1 MLKRLQIEN
10 YALIDHLEIEFHE
23 GLNIIT
29 GETGAGKSIILGA
42 LGLILGQR
50 AETNILKDKTK
61 GCIVEGLFN
70 ITTYNLQ
77 PFFQE
82 NDLDYYDSTLIRRQI
97 TQTGKSR
104 AFVNDIPVN
113 LTLLKNLVDR
123 IIDIHSQHEN
133 LLLSESSFQLSVVDS
148 YANITDKVNFYN
160 SKFQHFKSLYND
172 LIEIKQKASK
182 ASSEYEYL
190 HFQLNQLNE
199 AKLKSG
205 EQQELE
211 MLQQQLTHA
220 DEIKSA
226 LQGAFQN
233 LKGEETSVI
242 VLLKEV
248 ESHLKRIA
256 SFFNLAESFKSRI
269 ESCRIELKDIADELE
284 HHNERVELDPEQL
297 ALVSSRLD
305 LIFSLLQKHRLN
317 TVEEL
322 ISLQEKLSK
331 QVEEIENFDVYIDNK
346 EKELAQVEAELKK
359 LAQEI
364 SSLRKKST
372 VGLENSIIELL
383 KQLGM
388 PFASFKVE
396 FNESEDFLPTG
407 IDLITFLFSAN
418 KQMPKQELSKVASG
432 GELSRL
438 MLSLKS
444 LLVKTLDL
452 PTIIFDEIDNGVSGE
467 VADKVGKII
476 NSMASNM
483 QVINITHLP
492 QIACK
497 GNYHFLVY
505 KDNQSD
511 TTKTLIRLL
520 DREERVIEIAKM
532 LSGEKLSDAALVNAK
547 HLLSENFT

>member
-42 LGLILGQR
+42 LGLILCQR

>member
-1 MLKRLQIEN
+1 M
-10 YALIDHLEIEFHE
+10 
-23 GLNIIT
+23 T

-50 AETNILKDKTK
+50 AEISILKDKTK
-61 GCIVEGLFN
+61 GCIVEGMFN
-70 ITTYNLQ
+70 ISSYNLQ

-82 NDLDYYDSTLIRRQI
+82 NDLEYYDSTLIRRQI

-148 YANITDKVNFYN
+148 FANITSKVNYYN
-160 SKFQHFKSLYND
+160 SKFLLYKSLYND
-172 LIEIKQKASK
+172 LVEIKQRASK
-182 ASSEYEYL
+182 TSSEYEYL

-199 AKLKSG
+199 TNLKSG

-220 DEIKSA
+220 DEIKYA
-226 LQGAFQN
+226 LQGTIQN
-233 LKGEETSVI
+233 LKGEENSVI
-242 VLLKEV
+242 ALLKEV
-248 ESHLKRIA
+248 ESYLKKIS
-256 SFFNLAESFKSRI
+256 SFFSPAEPISSRI
-269 ESCRIELKDIADELE
+269 ESSRIELKDIADELE
-284 HHNERVELDPEQL
+284 HLNERVELDPEQL
-297 ALVSSRLD
+297 ALVNSRLD
-305 LIFSLLQKHRLN
+305 QIFSLLQKHRLN

-322 ISLQEKLSK
+322 ISLKEKLSK
-331 QVEEIENFDVYIDNK
+331 QVEEIENFDAFIEKK
-346 EKELAQVEAELKK
+346 EKELAQVESELKK

-364 SSLRKKST
+364 SSLRRKST
-372 VGLENSIIELL
+372 PDLEKRIIELL

-388 PFASFKVE
+388 PFASLSIE

-407 IDLITFLFSAN
+407 FDLITFLFSAN

-444 LLVKTLDL
+444 LLVKTIDL

-467 VADKVGKII
+467 VADKVGNII
-476 NSMASNM
+476 NNMASNM

-497 GNYHFLVY
+497 GKYHFLVY
-505 KDNQSD
+505 KDNQSS
-511 TTKTLIRLL
+511 TSKTLIKLL
-520 DREERVIEIAKM
+520 TKEERVVEIAKM
-532 LSGEKLSDAALVNAK
+532 LSGEKLSEAALTNAK
-547 HLLSENFT
+547 HLLAENSD